1 MAGDQPLLGF
11 NIYHDAEEHIRQ
23 FLHEFESRHMKYLE
37 EVLMTA
43 KENFGRDDAIF
54 LPKTPAVKN
63 RTRKG
68 RRVARRSSVEEIIP
82 PKRSRASARQA
93 SKRQSSQSMSEFH
106 KEALK
111 NAAERS
117 PPIATPP
124 RKKIKEEIL
133 SPVNA
138 AVETNC
144 APEPLSA
151 TVKEEVV
158 EAMDMETIKESSPVK
173 LSRATRASLT
183 VKEEV
188 DKAKELAPE
197 KESPPVHPSEAKEP
211 SLTVKEEVIEPEN
224 TQEEASPPA
233 KRLRATRASTRAST
247 ARTAAKQ
254 GPKSRTVAKKGRGS
268 KKKSST
274 EAESSQN
281 ESDASTMEK
290 DATGKAEKTVPP
302 PVKAK
307 TVRASTRA
315 ATRTATTVRQS
326 ARSRLVQNVTQSP
339 VTSTPGSV
347 RGKRLCSKVAGT
359 PKTPSTPGASRYKD
373 HVKRL
378 VQLHET
384 EIAKVHTAEEASSPK
399 RPRLGHA
406 PCSPKTPKAPTSA
419 ASKSPFHSSPILS
432 LKVCSKAKVPK
443 EKPVQK
449 KAQSEVKAKA
459 VLGEEKAKEVSA
471 FFSSLTDKVAK
482 VGPPAETGEPEISET
497 SQPTQDAGAVLPVD
511 TPTKEILKDNHRSD
525 DDDDK
530 PDPVAAANDTALS
543 QDSLEGS
550 PPRRRSVRQSIRRSG
565 RRSSMAVS
573 DSKSRSSTYL
583 RMHLGRQ
590 STCSKRRSSARLSK
604 RLSMAV
610 HQMDRDSLEP
620 TVEEETIE
628 EPPAVRKSP
637 RFNAQADEKNT
648 SIGSTGSS
656 SSSCGSDDIIDK
668 TPSPECPR
676 SKVVR
681 PHPKSFLNT
690 LNAGKKKKPVTI
702 GTPQSG
708 GIVTSFIQRNTPQK
722 KTFMEQQ
729 KERKAQLL
737 EKQKKEE
744 SIKKRLIEER
754 RKNLADQKRLRDE
767 RMKRAKETRAQQE
780 QEKAQR
786 NQKMQEREEQKQT
799 LTEKQK
805 EERKRDEEQRMKVY
819 EKKKIE
825 AEERRKQEMEA
836 KLRKIKEQEE
846 EKRRHQHLMD
856 RKREYEELERQRR
869 AEEQR
874 QQAEQL
880 RLKQERLR
888 QEELAKKREQQR
900 LREEREKERK
910 ELERRRQLEAE
921 QREKERKAMKE
932 EAERQRKIAAEKAL
946 REKQRKEEM
955 MEKEKAKKEHDRLKA
970 NILKQN
976 TSINQQHNTS
986 ALNSTFNKEKVENS
1000 PQSYDL
1006 TPQRIYVA
1014 ASADNYGIDDLHSD
1028 DSSDDEEAPRKK
1040 IPSWAQGGALKIAL
1054 INQHNHP
1061 PDFQSLFPIVEPP
1074 DLSVM
1079 FVKKRARFTKRTSSA
1094 VWNSPIMHHLR

>member
-11 NIYHDAEEHIRQ
+11 NIYHDAEAHIRQ
-23 FLHEFESRHMKYLE
+23 FLHEFESKHMKYLE
-37 EVLMTA
+37 EVLITA
-43 KENFGRDDAIF
+43 KENFGRDDAIL

-68 RRVARRSSVEEIIP
+68 RRVARRSSVEETIP

-158 EAMDMETIKESSPVK
+158 EAMDMETSPAK

-197 KESPPVHPSEAKEP
+197 RESPPVHPSEAIEP
-211 SLTVKEEVIEPEN
+211 SVTVKEEVVEPEN

-274 EAESSQN
+274 EAETSQN
-281 ESDASTMEK
+281 EGDASAMEK
-290 DATGKAEKTVPP
+290 DALGKAEKTVPP

-326 ARSRLVQNVTQSP
+326 ARSRLVQNVPQSP

-347 RGKRLCSKVAGT
+347 RGKRLCSKVART
-359 PKTPSTPGASRYKD
+359 PQTPSTPGASRYKD

-384 EIAKVHTAEEASSPK
+384 EIAKVHTTEEASSPK
-399 RPRLGHA
+399 RPRLGQA

-432 LKVCSKAKVPK
+432 LKVRSKATVPR

-449 KAQSEVKAKA
+449 KGQVKAKA

-471 FFSSLTDKVAK
+471 FFSSLTDKIAK
-482 VGPPAETGEPEISET
+482 VSPPAETAEPEISET

-530 PDPVAAANDTALS
+530 PDPVSAANDTALS

-550 PPRRRSVRQSIRRSG
+550 PPRRRSVRQSIRRSS

-573 DSKSRSSTYL
+573 ESKSRSSTYL

-610 HQMDRDSLEP
+610 HQMERDSLEP

-648 SIGSTGSS
+648 SSGSTGSS
-656 SSSCGSDDIIDK
+656 SSSYGSDDIIDK

-690 LNAGKKKKPVTI
+690 LNGGKKKKPVTI

-722 KTFMEQQ
+722 KTFTV
-729 KERKAQLL
+729 
-737 EKQKKEE
+737 
-744 SIKKRLIEER
+744 S
-754 RKNLADQKRLRDE
+754 N
-767 RMKRAKETRAQQE
+767 
-780 QEKAQR
+780 
-786 NQKMQEREEQKQT
+786 
-799 LTEKQK
+799 
-805 EERKRDEEQRMKVY
+805 
-819 EKKKIE
+819 
-825 AEERRKQEMEA
+825 
-836 KLRKIKEQEE
+836 
-846 EKRRHQHLMD
+846 
-856 RKREYEELERQRR
+856 
-869 AEEQR
+869 
-874 QQAEQL
+874 
-880 RLKQERLR
+880 
-888 QEELAKKREQQR
+888 
-900 LREEREKERK
+900 
-910 ELERRRQLEAE
+910 
-921 QREKERKAMKE
+921 
-932 EAERQRKIAAEKAL
+932 
-946 REKQRKEEM
+946 
-955 MEKEKAKKEHDRLKA
+955 
-970 NILKQN
+970 NILCCSVQECPLLAN
-976 TSINQQHNTS
+976 HFPASHRCRN
-986 ALNSTFNKEKVENS
+986 ALSN
-1000 PQSYDL
+1000 
-1006 TPQRIYVA
+1006 A
-1014 ASADNYGIDDLHSD
+1014 LH
-1028 DSSDDEEAPRKK
+1028 AYC
-1040 IPSWAQGGALKIAL
+1040 
-1054 INQHNHP
+1054 
-1061 PDFQSLFPIVEPP
+1061 
-1074 DLSVM
+1074 
-1079 FVKKRARFTKRTSSA
+1079 
-1094 VWNSPIMHHLR
+1094 